1 MPDFSVALA
10 VYDFA
15 PVALIGLAFG
25 LLVAVARAVDRAC
38 YPMMLLGGVL
48 VVSGGFAKA
57 LWKLIVALTGQDLG
71 WLAMMLFPLMAPG
84 FVLSAVA
91 AWGLL
96 DRVLGRPARL
106 GWSAALLALALMAVA
121 VGVRE
126 WLLSIP
132 RGWFLPLLAFVSL
145 GNLILSLQLI
155 RISLRLRRRS
165 AALLFG
171 LNLLVVFALPPI
183 AIAGPATIWMHWL
196 EQTLTTFGAGCFAA
210 AAYLLWRSTQCR
222 REGQADLECDEDAR
236 S

>member
-10 VYDFA
+10 LYDFA
-15 PVALIGLAFG
+15 PVALTGLAFA
-25 LLVAVARAVDRAC
+25 LLAVLARAVDRASVS
-38 YPMMLLGGVL
+38 MMLLGGGL
-48 VVSGGFAKA
+48 IVSGGLAKA
-57 LWKLIVALTGQDLG
+57 TWKLVAAMTGQDLG
-71 WLAMMLFPLMAPG
+71 WLAALLFPLMAPG

-96 DRVLGRPARL
+96 DRVRGRPARL
-106 GWSAALLALALMAVA
+106 GWSAALVALAVMAAA

-155 RISLRLRRRS
+155 RVSLHLRSRP
-165 AALLFG
+165 AASLFG

-183 AIAGPATIWMHWL
+183 AIAGPDSIWMHWL
-196 EQTLTTFGAGCFAA
+196 EQTLTTVGAGCFAA
-210 AAYLLWRSTQCR
+210 AAYLLWRSTSFRC
-222 REGQADLECDEDAR
+222 EGESASKGDEGAR
-236 S
+236 V